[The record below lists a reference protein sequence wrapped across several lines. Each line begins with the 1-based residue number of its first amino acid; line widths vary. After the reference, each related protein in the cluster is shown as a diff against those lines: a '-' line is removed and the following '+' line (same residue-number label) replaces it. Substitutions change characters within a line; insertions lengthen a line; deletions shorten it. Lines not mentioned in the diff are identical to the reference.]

1 MEPQGTK
8 NVVLYIR
15 GELICSLGVDGERTE
30 TEKFPSPIFFTADGL
45 DE

>member
-1 MEPQGTK
+1 M
-8 NVVLYIR
+8 VDIR

-30 TEKFPSPIFFTADGL
+30 TVEFPSPRFLLADDF